1 MVSVGKKEVAMINEF
16 KGNCIRIYIAANEL
30 TDKRVTI
37 TLPDGYSYE
46 SIHIL
51 YLTNI
56 TELSPYFTIIN
67 NSSYHFP
74 PVRSHSPSTLN
85 LLVGN
90 LSEKAEIRILI
101 EKFGQIPDPNYHD
114 KAFEPILV
122 TGEDGNEYNVIPSDQ
137 FK

>member
-1 MVSVGKKEVAMINEF
+1 MINEF
-16 KGNCIRIYIAANEL
+16 KGNCVRIYIAANEL
-30 TDKRVTI
+30 THKRVTI

-51 YLTNI
+51 YNTNI
-56 TELSPYFTIIN
+56 SELLPYFSIIP

-74 PVRSHSPSTLN
+74 PVRSHSPSTFI
-85 LLVGN
+85 LLVTDI
-90 LSEKAEIRILI
+90 SEITEIRILI
-101 EKFGQIPDPNYHD
+101 EKFGQIPDAHYFD

-122 TGEDGNEYNVIPSDQ
+122 TGDDGNKYNVIPSDQ